1 MAVTIIVVAAIASPL
16 VARLGLRMV
25 LIAGLGMFAV
35 GIVWFGQLPVHAGYL
50 ADVLGPSLLIALW
63 LGLAFVPITI
73 LAETGLQDRETASPQ
88 AWSTPRRRLAARAA
102 SPS

>member
-35 GIVWFGQLPVHAGYL
+35 GIVWFGQLPMHAGYL
-50 ADVLGPSLLIALW
+50 ADLLGPSLLIALCSGW
-63 LGLAFVPITI
+63 RSYPSRSSPRPAY
-73 LAETGLQDRETASPQ
+73 RTASTASHQ
-88 AWSTPRRRLAARAA
+88 AWSTPPSRLAARSA